1 MRSITFGYPDL
12 ATLALDLQGD
22 DPELPLPSGQRGAA
36 GEWVLAVFKVDD
48 STATSAAAAR
58 IEEREGGLAMTFE
71 ARDWSRLSSELLGLP
86 APMAGPKS
94 VRSKRAP
101 VSKRGGAASSSKS
114 APRSK
119 RSPTTATLPPP
130 APASSGA
137 SSKGRSRTVVPKASP
152 STPPMSQRGAT
163 VLTRTLVPPPAPEI
177 HEADAPD
184 RTLEAPIDPASWRV
198 QPSSSKPSKPSIP
211 RLLLVEDDPDMQVMI
226 REMLDAIGLQVECVA
241 EGEQAL
247 DRVVLGRFDL
257 VVLDWNLPG
266 MSGLELCREIR
277 RHPRVGS
284 TPVLFLT
291 GKSGSRDLV
300 DAFAAGA
307 DDFVAKPFRAPEL
320 GARLLAL
327 LRRAKIGLS
336 VPPSAE

>member
-12 ATLALDLQGD
+12 ATLAMDLKGED
-22 DPELPLPSGQRGAA
+22 SELPLPSGQRGTS

-58 IEEREGGLAMTFE
+58 IEERDIGLVIVFE
-71 ARDWSRLSSELLGLP
+71 PRDWQRLSSELFGVASP
-86 APMAGPKS
+86 ARADRPP
-94 VRSKRAP
+94 RSKRAP
-101 VSKRGGAASSSKS
+101 H
-114 APRSK
+114 SK
-119 RSPTTATLPPP
+119 RSPPTSSAKPASKGQSRTIVPRPSASPLPP
-130 APASSGA
+130 
-137 SSKGRSRTVVPKASP
+137 V
-152 STPPMSQRGAT
+152 SQRGVTA
-163 VLTRTLVPPPAPEI
+163 LTRTLVPPPSPEI

-184 RTLEAPIDPASWRV
+184 RTLEAPIEAGSWRARS
-198 QPSSSKPSKPSIP
+198 QPSSSKPTVP
-211 RLLLVEDDPDMQVMI
+211 RLLLVEDDHDMQTMI
-226 REMLDAIGLQVECVA
+226 REMLDAIGLQVECVD

-247 DRVVLGRFDL
+247 DRLVLERFDL

-277 RHPRVGS
+277 RHPRVGA

-291 GKSGSRDLV
+291 GKSSSRDLV

-336 VPPSAE
+336 VPPPAE